1 MKEAYIRFMAP
12 VDPRTTASLFQI
24 FDKKIKEKVE
34 RIHLMLSSPGGTVFH
49 GLSVYNFLK
58 GAPIEIYTYN
68 FGQVDSIGVVIF
80 CSGSKRFS
88 VPHARFLIHGVQ
100 ANFVGNQS
108 LDEKDLEERLK
119 GLQIDYKNIARVIAD
134 TTQKPADNVLSDMNN
149 RTTLNPQ
156 EAKDYS
162 LVHEIKS
169 ELFPIDADISVVGEI
184 VQPAQPMQFTLP
196 IPAPGQQ
203 IQVQHLTAPKVEG
216 VTKSDSLYHGTYFVS

>member
-1 MKEAYIRFMAP
+1 MAP

-24 FDKKIKEKVE
+24 FDNKLKEKVE
-34 RIHLMLSSPGGTVFH
+34 RIHLMLSSPGGMVFH
-49 GLSVYNFLK
+49 GLSIYNFLK

-80 CSGSKRFS
+80 CSGIKRFS

-100 ANFVGNQS
+100 ANFMGNQS

-134 TTQKPADNVLSDMNN
+134 TAQKPTDKVLSDMNN

-156 EAKDYS
+156 EAKDYG

-169 ELFPIDADISVVGEI
+169 ELFPPDADLSVVGEI
-184 VQPAQPMQFTLP
+184 PQAAQPIQFTLP
-196 IPAPGQQ
+196 IQVPGQQ
-203 IQVQHLTAPKVEG
+203 IQVQHLTEPVVEG
-216 VTKSDSLYHGTYFVS
+216 ITKSDSLYNGTYFVS